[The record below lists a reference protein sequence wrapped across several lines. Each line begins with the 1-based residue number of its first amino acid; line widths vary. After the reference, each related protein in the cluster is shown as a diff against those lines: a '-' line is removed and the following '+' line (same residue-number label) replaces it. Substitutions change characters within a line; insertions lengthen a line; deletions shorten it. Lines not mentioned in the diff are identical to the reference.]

1 MPHKV
6 PFVPHT
12 AITSIAPVPIYEY
25 RCQACGDKFEKLL
38 RRSED
43 AMESGCPAGMCG
55 SPGMCERN

>member
-1 MPHKV
+1 M
-6 PFVPHT
+6 
-12 AITSIAPVPIYEY
+12 PIYEY
-25 RCQACGDKFEKLL
+25 RCEACGDKFEKLL